1 LGQTGAQGVNL
12 KTGSRSH
19 AGDPQ
24 NCVRPALTITNGR
37 WTMSNYE
44 YEDDDD
50 DFTQESGND
59 LVKQLRKA
67 AKQKDKELAELR
79 AQFEGVSKA
88 QRERNIKDVLESR
101 GVNSKIAKFIPSDL
115 DPTEESLSK
124 WLDDNGDVFGFA
136 TESNQPVVDPA
147 QAAAYKKMNS
157 VTEQGLTPD
166 ASDDIMRKLMS
177 ANSKE
182 ELDDIIRQSG
192 L

>member
-1 LGQTGAQGVNL
+1 
-12 KTGSRSH
+12 
-19 AGDPQ
+19 
-24 NCVRPALTITNGR
+24 
-37 WTMSNYE
+37 MSNFE
-44 YEDDDD
+44 YEDDEE
-50 DFTQESGND
+50 DFTQESSNND

-166 ASDDIMRKLMS
+166 ASEDIMRKLMS

>member
-1 LGQTGAQGVNL
+1 
-12 KTGSRSH
+12 
-19 AGDPQ
+19 
-24 NCVRPALTITNGR
+24 
-37 WTMSNYE
+37 MSNFE
-44 YEDDDD
+44 YEDDEDEVT
-50 DFTQESGND
+50 TQDTSGND

-79 AQFEGVSKA
+79 AQFENVSKA

-124 WLDDNGDVFGFA
+124 WLDENGDVFGFQA

-147 QAAAYKKMNS
+147 QAAAYKRMNN

-166 ASDDIMRKLMS
+166 SHDDIMRKLLS

-182 ELDDIIRQSG
+182 ELDEVIRQSG

>member
-1 LGQTGAQGVNL
+1 MGE
-12 KTGSRSH
+12 
-19 AGDPQ
+19 
-24 NCVRPALTITNGR
+24 
-37 WTMSNYE
+37 WTMSNFE

-50 DFTQESGND
+50 DITTSDSGND

-124 WLDDNGDVFGFA
+124 WLDDNGDVFGFQA
-136 TESNQPVVDPA
+136 TESNQSVVDPA
-147 QAAAYKKMNS
+147 QAAAYKKMNN

-166 ASDDIMRKLMS
+166 ASEDIMRKLLN

>member
-1 LGQTGAQGVNL
+1 
-12 KTGSRSH
+12 
-19 AGDPQ
+19 
-24 NCVRPALTITNGR
+24 
-37 WTMSNYE
+37 MSNYE

-50 DFTQESGND
+50 DFTQESGNND

-124 WLDDNGDVFGFA
+124 WLDENGDVFGFQA

-147 QAAAYKKMNS
+147 TAAAYKRMNN

-166 ASDDIMRKLMS
+166 SHDDIMRKLMS
-177 ANSKE
+177 ANTKE
-182 ELDDIIRQSG
+182 ELDEVIRQSG

>member
-1 LGQTGAQGVNL
+1 
-12 KTGSRSH
+12 
-19 AGDPQ
+19 
-24 NCVRPALTITNGR
+24 
-37 WTMSNYE
+37 MSNFE
-44 YEDDDD
+44 YEDDEDD
-50 DFTQESGND
+50 ITTNSNDGND

-67 AKQKDKELAELR
+67 NKQKEKELAELK

-124 WLDDNGDVFGFA
+124 WLDDNGDVFGYQA
-136 TESNQPVVDPA
+136 TESNQPVVDPK
-147 QAAAYKKMNS
+147 QAADYNRMNNA
-157 VTEQGLTPD
+157 TGQAQTPD
-166 ASDDIMRKLMS
+166 SSDDLLRKLMS

-182 ELDDIIRQSG
+182 ELDEVIRLSG

>member
-1 LGQTGAQGVNL
+1 
-12 KTGSRSH
+12 
-19 AGDPQ
+19 
-24 NCVRPALTITNGR
+24 
-37 WTMSNYE
+37 MSNYE

-50 DFTQESGND
+50 DVTTSDNGND

-79 AQFEGVSKA
+79 AQFDGISKA

-124 WLDDNGDVFGFA
+124 WLDENGDVFGFS

-147 QAAAYKKMNS
+147 QAAAYKRMNS

-166 ASDDIMRKLMS
+166 ASDDIMRRLMN

-182 ELDDIIRQSG
+182 ELDEVIRQSG

>member
-1 LGQTGAQGVNL
+1 
-12 KTGSRSH
+12 
-19 AGDPQ
+19 
-24 NCVRPALTITNGR
+24 
-37 WTMSNYE
+37 MSNYE

-50 DFTQESGND
+50 DVTTTDTSND

-67 AKQKDKELAELR
+67 NKQKEKELAELK

-88 QRERNIKDVLESR
+88 QRERSIKDVLESR

-124 WLDDNGDVFGFA
+124 WLDDNGDVFGFQA
-136 TESNQPVVDPA
+136 TESNQPVVNPA

-166 ASDDIMRKLMS
+166 ATDDIMRKLMN

-182 ELDDIIRQSG
+182 
-192 L
+192 

>member
-1 LGQTGAQGVNL
+1 M
-12 KTGSRSH
+12 
-19 AGDPQ
+19 
-24 NCVRPALTITNGR
+24 NGR
-37 WTMSNYE
+37 WTMSNFE
-44 YEDDDD
+44 YEDDEDD
-50 DFTQESGND
+50 ITTTDNGND

-79 AQFEGVSKA
+79 AQFENVSKA

-124 WLDDNGDVFGFA
+124 WLEDNGDVFGFQA

-147 QAAAYKKMNS
+147 QAAAYKKMNN
-157 VTEQGLTPD
+157 VTEQALTPD
-166 ASDDIMRKLMS
+166 SHDDIMRRLMS

-182 ELDDIIRQSG
+182 ELDEVIRQSG

>member
-1 LGQTGAQGVNL
+1 
-12 KTGSRSH
+12 
-19 AGDPQ
+19 
-24 NCVRPALTITNGR
+24 
-37 WTMSNYE
+37 MSNYE

-50 DFTQESGND
+50 DITTSDNGND

-79 AQFEGVSKA
+79 AQFGEVSKA

-124 WLDDNGDVFGFA
+124 WLDENGDVFGFA

-147 QAAAYKKMNS
+147 QAAAYKRMNN
-157 VTEQGLTPD
+157 VTEQGITPD
-166 ASDDIMRKLMS
+166 ASDDIMRRLMNAS
-177 ANSKE
+177 SKE

>member
-1 LGQTGAQGVNL
+1 
-12 KTGSRSH
+12 
-19 AGDPQ
+19 
-24 NCVRPALTITNGR
+24 
-37 WTMSNYE
+37 MSNFE

-50 DFTQESGND
+50 DVTTSDNSND

-67 AKQKDKELAELR
+67 NKQKEKELADLK
-79 AQFEGVSKA
+79 AQFGEISKA
-88 QRERNIKDVLESR
+88 QRERSIKDVLESR
-101 GVNSKIAKFIPSDL
+101 GVNSKIAKFIPSDV
-115 DPTEESLSK
+115 DSTEESLSK
-124 WLDDNGDVFGFA
+124 WLDDNGDVFGFQA

-166 ASDDIMRKLMS
+166 ATDDIMRKLMN

-182 ELDDIIRQSG
+182 ELDEVIRQSG

>member
-1 LGQTGAQGVNL
+1 
-12 KTGSRSH
+12 
-19 AGDPQ
+19 
-24 NCVRPALTITNGR
+24 
-37 WTMSNYE
+37 MSNFE
-44 YEDDDD
+44 YEDDEDD
-50 DFTQESGND
+50 YTSESND

-67 AKQKDKELAELR
+67 TKQKDKELAELR
-79 AQFEGVSKA
+79 AQFENVSKA

-124 WLDDNGDVFGFA
+124 WLDENGDVFGFQA
-136 TESNQPVVDPA
+136 TESNQPVGDPA
-147 QAAAYKKMNS
+147 TAAAYKRMNN

-166 ASDDIMRKLMS
+166 SHDDIMRKLMS

-182 ELDDIIRQSG
+182 ELDEVIRQSG

>member
-1 LGQTGAQGVNL
+1 
-12 KTGSRSH
+12 
-19 AGDPQ
+19 
-24 NCVRPALTITNGR
+24 
-37 WTMSNYE
+37 MSNYE

-50 DFTQESGND
+50 DFTQESGNND

-67 AKQKDKELAELR
+67 AKQKDKELQELR
-79 AQFEGVSKA
+79 EKFEGISKA

-124 WLDDNGDVFGFA
+124 WLDENGDVFGFQA
-136 TESNQPVVDPA
+136 SESNQPVVDPA
-147 QAAAYKKMNS
+147 TAAAYKKMNN

-166 ASDDIMRKLMS
+166 SHDDIMRKLMN

-182 ELDDIIRQSG
+182 ELDEVIRQSG